1 MKIPARYILKDL
13 LGQGGAA
20 LVYEVE
26 DRYTGE
32 HYALKTARLNLSN
45 QLQFRAR
52 WQREVTLHTR
62 LVHPNIVPLIDAGVF
77 EDGTPYLI
85 MGLATGGT
93 LEDRLKDGTS
103 VRQILLW
110 IVDVLSGLG
119 YLHANGILHQD
130 FKGENAL
137 ITEDNRVWLIDFSVA
152 RAWAELREDPQQITG
167 TMGWIAPEQ
176 QLKKAHYI
184 CRATDLYPVGKLLE
198 LLALQLED
206 TLLLQPLIDSLCA
219 VHPMARPKLAWDAA
233 EQIRI
238 LLRSASSSW
247 LEQMVSI
254 KHLPPP
260 LPHAKDVFER
270 VLKNAIPMRSK
281 VPDVTAITV
290 SSWWSAPIHLNP
302 KLIVQRELPTMW
314 PVQEQ
319 LILKAAKTVVEEQA
333 PKVIVLFGP
342 DGIGKSQL
350 IRQVAQRLEVSGLME
365 SIQLNYSEG
374 GIQGGIHEV
383 IQEEVFPWGDTSEQI
398 INRLKQRLQVEH
410 CIPEEQAQKEAE
422 ALAKWCGVFEEGFDE
437 RDASAGLVYL
447 YQKLE
452 SKIGRSGTLL
462 QMFNPEYA
470 QLVGDGFRICEAI
483 LSRRTGSS
491 PVLILVAIDSEKATA
506 ETFQELAYLNSVGA
520 QILEFTSVSKKS
532 MRRLLTGFYQLNP
545 TLSELVI
552 DFAKGKLSV
561 AVMLLRSWA
570 IQELLQTKE
579 GALSLQID
587 QKEAFPQELEHLYVR
602 RLEPMLI
609 NPEDLNKRNEN
620 KSSLFQVLVNVALLK
635 VAPTERLLTIQDREG
650 FERALRLGLLQ
661 HHGRKIAFSAS
672 ELKHFILKH
681 VHRWVDLTKYHKKLA
696 DLLER
701 APQKSSLEWRTAI
714 ALHLFD
720 AGLHQNASVL
730 LVELSQIYLNAGRKE
745 TSVYLAKKGLTAAR
759 SCFKNDLE
767 AKALLLL
774 GKGYISKN
782 DPKEAWKW
790 LQKLLPSDEVLRAQA
805 LVLQAQI
812 PRFASFSSA
821 YLQEASTIFK
831 EHDFLEEQALA
842 LTILGRK
849 MLSVNKIDEAEKSFK
864 VALQSAQNGNTI
876 WRRAKQ
882 GLVVAL
888 LRQNKDVS
896 GLLSLFFKEAQ
907 RLGSMSALADSAF
920 LYGLWR
926 LRCRNWKKAEKE
938 LHRALRLAT
947 TGGLEELQG
956 DTLSLLAA
964 TKAFLGKLP
973 EAREAHRQAYALF
986 KARDLN
992 KRLWVSQLQWV
1003 ALFLLDAPL
1012 ERFKEH
1018 MDRLSPPNEQSV
1030 QLWWCLFQAIRY
1042 ASVTDRMGTREWWDR
1057 AQKNG
1062 LSLYWDLNVCFV
1074 LQALFRYARP
1084 HSPQI
1089 IFEIKLELE
1098 RIYGTLTDN

>member
-1 MKIPARYILKDL
+1 MKLPARYHLKGM

-26 DRYTGE
+26 DQVTGE
-32 HYALKTARLNLSN
+32 HYALKMARSNLS
-45 QLQFRAR
+45 QQFQFRVR

-93 LEDRLKDGTS
+93 LEERLKKGAS

-110 IVDVLSGLG
+110 TVDVLSGLG

-137 ITEDNRVWLIDFSVA
+137 ITDDNRVWLIDFSVA
-152 RAWAELREDPQQITG
+152 RSWVELREDPQQITG

-198 LLALQLED
+198 LLALQLDD

-219 VHPMARPKLAWDAA
+219 IHPMARPKLAWDAA

-238 LLRSASSSW
+238 LLGSASSSW
-247 LEQMVSI
+247 LEQVVCI

-260 LPHAKDVFER
+260 LPHAKEVFEK
-270 VLKNAIPMRSK
+270 VLRDSIPMRSQ
-281 VPDVTAITV
+281 VPDVSAITV

-302 KLIVQRELPTMW
+302 KLIVQRELPTIW

-319 LILKAAKTVVEEQA
+319 LILKAAKSVVETQS
-333 PKVIVLFGP
+333 PKVILLFGP

-350 IRQVAQRLEVSGLME
+350 IRKVAQRLEVSGLME
-365 SIQLNYSEG
+365 SIQLNYSQG

-383 IQEEVFPWGDTSEQI
+383 IQEEVFPWGASTQSI

-410 CIPEEQAQKEAE
+410 CIPEQQAQKEAE
-422 ALAKWCGVFEEGFDE
+422 ALAKWCGVSEGEENE
-437 RDASAGLVYL
+437 RDPSAGLVYL

-462 QMFNPEYA
+462 QMFNPEHA
-470 QLVGDGFRICEAI
+470 QLIGDGFRICEAI
-483 LSRRTGSS
+483 LSKRTGNS
-491 PVLILVAIDSEKATA
+491 PVLVLAAIDSEKANA
-506 ETFQELAYLNSVGA
+506 ETFQELAYLNSLGA
-520 QILEFTSVSKKS
+520 QILEFTEVSQKS
-532 MRRLLTGFYQLNP
+532 MRRLLTSFYQINP
-545 TLSELVI
+545 SISERVI
-552 DFAKGKLSV
+552 EFAKGRLSI

-570 IQELLQTKE
+570 IQELLHNND
-579 GALSLQID
+579 GALSLQIPIN
-587 QKEAFPQELEHLYVR
+587 EAFPEQLEHLYVR

-635 VAPTERLLTIQDREG
+635 VAPTERLLTIENREG
-650 FERALRLGLLQ
+650 LERALRLGLLH
-661 HHGRKIAFSAS
+661 HHGIKIAFSAT
-672 ELKHFILKH
+672 ELKSFILEH
-681 VHRWVDLTKYHKKLA
+681 VHRWVDLTKYHRKLA
-696 DLLER
+696 ALLEQ
-701 APQKSSLEWRTAI
+701 APQKSGLEWKTAI

-720 AGLHQNASVL
+720 AGLHAKAAEQ
-730 LVELSQIYLNAGRKE
+730 LVILSQKYHSSGRE
-745 TSVYLAKKGLTAAR
+745 DTSIYLAKKGLTASR
-759 SCFKNDLE
+759 SVFNGSLE
-767 AKALLLL
+767 SKALLLL
-774 GKGYISKN
+774 GKNYIAKN
-782 DPKEAWKW
+782 NPKEAWKW
-790 LQKLLPSDEVLRAQA
+790 LQKLMPSDEVSRARA
-805 LVLQAQI
+805 LVLQSQI
-812 PRFASFSSA
+812 PRFYSFAFA
-821 YLQEASTIFK
+821 YLQEASSIFL
-831 EHDFLEEQALA
+831 EHDLKEEAAFAQ
-842 LTILGRK
+842 TILGNK
-849 MLSVNKIDEAEKSFK
+849 MLNQNKITEAEEIFSS
-864 VALQSAQNGNTI
+864 ALRHAHLGNGI
-876 WRRAKQ
+876 WRKAKQ

-888 LRQNKDVS
+888 LRQDKDVS
-896 GLLSLFFKEAQ
+896 EQLSVFFKEAQ
-907 RLGSMSALADSAF
+907 RLGSMTALANSAF

-926 LRCRNWKKAEKE
+926 LRCRNWIKAEKE
-938 LHRALRLAT
+938 LQRSLRLAT
-947 TGGLEELQG
+947 TGGLEEIQG
-956 DTLSLLAA
+956 DSLSQLAA
-964 TKAFLGKLP
+964 TKAFLGKLV

-986 KARDLN
+986 KARGLQR
-992 KRLWVSQLQWV
+992 KLWISQLQWV

-1012 ERFKEH
+1012 DRFKEH
-1018 MDRLSPPNEQSV
+1018 MDRLSPPQDVAV
-1030 QLWWCLFQAIRY
+1030 QLWWCLFQAIRC
-1042 ASVTDRMGTREWWDR
+1042 ASITDRLGTQKWWEK
-1057 AQKNG
+1057 AKKND
-1062 LSLYWDLNVCFV
+1062 LNLYWDLNVCFV

-1089 IFEIKLELE
+1089 VFEIKRELG
-1098 RIYGTLTDN
+1098 RIYGTLTDK